1 MRNSDHS
8 KDVYCFTVDAD
19 GLTVNGLLES
29 VTGVLGWSALR
40 TPIVAS

>member
-8 KDVYCFTVDAD
+8 KDVYDFTIDAD
-19 GLTVNGLLES
+19 GLTIGHSLES

-40 TPIVAS
+40 TPTPTS